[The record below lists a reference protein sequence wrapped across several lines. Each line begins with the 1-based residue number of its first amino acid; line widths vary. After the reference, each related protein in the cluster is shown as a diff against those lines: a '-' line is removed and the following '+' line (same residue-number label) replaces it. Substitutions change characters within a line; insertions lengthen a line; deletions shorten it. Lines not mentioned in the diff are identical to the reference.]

1 MSNNLQQLY
10 ETNLAFADI
19 VDEAAAAAI
28 GTTSTA
34 FAHEWLMMPA
44 DEPKPVGDVS
54 RENLRVEIAHL
65 EARVEQMRMQLGA
78 AADYAGA
85 ILRVCMDCN
94 DYAVV
99 DADGEVVA

>member
-1 MSNNLQQLY
+1 MNNLQALY
-10 ETNLAFADI
+10 DSDLAFADI
-19 VDEAAAAAI
+19 VDEACAAAI
-28 GTTSTA
+28 GTTSTE
-34 FAHEWLMMPA
+34 FAREWLA
-44 DEPKPVGDVS
+44 QAANEQKPVGDVS

-94 DYAVV
+94 EYAVV
-99 DADGEVVA
+99 DGDGEVVA